1 MNVSHGTDV
10 TIAAGCSKRPSSK
23 AAASEEGRRT
33 LRYVEPLSDARTP
46 LADFFSILLEYGSM
60 PPSHADRSLSGL
72 YVILDPSACPDRS
85 LTDVLK
91 EAATAG
97 ARLFQY
103 RNKSA
108 SMKEAYAE
116 ALLLRQV
123 ALDAGVTFIV
133 NDRCDL
139 ALAVNAD
146 GVHLGQG
153 DVRLDLARKVLGPNK
168 LIGISTH
175 NPDQVREAVAGN
187 PDYLGFGPIFK
198 PGSKQDH
205 DPVVGLEGLR
215 AIRRLTS
222 LPVFAIGG
230 IQIDQAGEVIR
241 AGANGVAVISAVLKA
256 PDIRFAVKSFLA
268 QMPRSTSPA

>member
-1 MNVSHGTDV
+1 MHDKQGGIDG
-10 TIAAGCSKRPSSK
+10 I
-23 AAASEEGRRT
+23 
-33 LRYVEPLSDARTP
+33 
-46 LADFFSILLEYGSM
+46 
-60 PPSHADRSLSGL
+60 
-72 YVILDPSACPDRS
+72 YVILDPSVRGDRS

-116 ALLLRQV
+116 ASALRKV
-123 ALDAGVTFIV
+123 ARDAGVTFIV

-139 ALAVNAD
+139 ALAVDAD
-146 GVHLGQG
+146 GVHLGQE
-153 DVRLDLARKVLGPNK
+153 DLPLDLARKVMGPDK

-175 NPDQVREAVAGN
+175 NPDQVREASAGK

-215 AIRRLTS
+215 AMRELTS

-230 IQIDQAGEVIR
+230 IQIDQAGEVMR
-241 AGANGVAVISAVLKA
+241 AGANGVAIISAILKA
-256 PDIRFAVKSFLA
+256 PDISHAVKSFLA
-268 QMPRSTSPA
+268 QMLGPTSSTS